1 MKVITTSIQTLPA
14 KLAGGLFISLTIA
27 SSCSD
32 PSNIGLDLDPN
43 NNQIGVF
50 FTEIPLSAS
59 MVLLDSFNTTNQGSF
74 VVGGETSAF
83 FGKTE
88 GIGFSRLAIN
98 VTAPLPR
105 QEAILD
111 SVKFNFQVESATGKN
126 FSTPKS
132 LKVHLLTEGIQD
144 TSYYSFDRLEFDPVS
159 IAENS
164 FNFSARKDTMVSTK
178 VKDEFAAF
186 LFQEMKKGD
195 AFKDIFSFRRLIQ
208 GIAITGNP
216 EQEASIS
223 LRVGNTTGISVFYHY
238 QGDTVPTVY
247 PISTAQ
253 SRHFNYVKNDRQ
265 GTPTEIIT
273 QSGKAYDTGEKVG
286 SKSGVG
292 LVLKIDTS
300 PIDAFLDSI
309 TNVTFNDISFEI
321 GPLESASADNLPPTF
336 MVMNFTN
343 ETNRVLTRFD
353 GEPLSI
359 QADGQAQQGVDPNG
373 NIVPAVLAPA
383 LLAYFSES
391 KVYNQRIT
399 SYINSVYRSN
409 LQRNDWILY
418 PNSPGTAGDDF
429 KKSFKEFV
437 VNKNNIKLKIYYSK
451 IRAL

>member
-1 MKVITTSIQTLPA
+1 MKVITTSIQTSPA
-14 KLAGGLFISLTIA
+14 KLVGGLLISLTVA
-27 SSCSD
+27 SACSD

-74 VVGGETSAF
+74 VVGGETSPF

-98 VTAPLPR
+98 VSAPLPK
-105 QEAILD
+105 QDAILD
-111 SVKFNFQVESATGKN
+111 SIKFNFQVESATGKD
-126 FSTPKS
+126 FSKLKS

-144 TSYYSFDRLEFDPVS
+144 TSYYSFDRLAFDPNT

-164 FNFSARKDTMVSTK
+164 FDFSARKDTLVSMK
-178 VKDEFAAF
+178 MKEEFAISIF
-186 LFQEMKKGD
+186 KEMKNGD
-195 AFKDIFSFRRLIQ
+195 AFKDLFSFRRLIK

-216 EQEASIS
+216 EEEVS
-223 LRVGNTTGISVFYHY
+223 LSVRVGNTTGISVYYHY
-238 QGDTVPTVY
+238 KGDTVPTVY

-265 GTPTEIIT
+265 GSQTEIIVQPGT
-273 QSGKAYDTGEKVG
+273 SYNTGDKVG

-300 PIDAFLDSI
+300 PIAAFLDTI
-309 TNVTFNDISFEI
+309 KNVTFNEITFHI
-321 GPLESASADNLPPTF
+321 GPLETTSADNSPPSF

-343 ETNRVLTRFD
+343 ETNRLLTRFD
-353 GEPLSI
+353 GEPMSV
-359 QADGQAQQGVDPNG
+359 QADGQAQQAIDANG
-373 NIVPAVLAPA
+373 NIVPSVAAPA

-391 KVYNQRIT
+391 RIYNQRIT
-399 SYINSVYRSN
+399 SYMNAVYRSN